1 MHKLHGFT
9 LKRLRAAKLVT
20 ARRKKTRQGGFW
32 AAGR

>member
-9 LKRLRAAKLVT
+9 LERLRAAKLVK
-20 ARRKKTRQGGFW
+20 ARRKKPAKAGFW